1 MSKIQTNTM
10 TGSKSILNQPEST
23 LWVKRPRPL
32 RGMEWVLFCRAGL
45 ASVEQ
50 GRMQSSGGGE
60 TRTMI
65 YRTNKETG
73 HVENMIIVTKGE
85 NKMKYRY
92 WEDYN

>member
-45 ASVEQ
+45 APVEQ
-50 GRMQSSGGGE
+50 GRAQLPGGG
-60 TRTMI
+60 TR
-65 YRTNKETG
+65 RR
-73 HVENMIIVTKGE
+73 HWW
-85 NKMKYRY
+85 RY
-92 WEDYN
+92 G